1 MATLKRIGFGQVEP
15 NHLSAPRNGHVYAQL
30 PMSTAVSTLE
40 NGQFVKYDY
49 ANGECNFTG
58 FGPWM
63 LVYNEEKLYDE
74 RKQSHKDW
82 AMQKDN
88 YVSGEMVP
96 RVFLLEP
103 GDIYTTNCFEANTS
117 DSAET
122 TGVSVSEGDY
132 FTPGANGYLV
142 AGTTASASPLLRVVK
157 YYTMPDG
164 QDGVK
169 LQVVK

>member
-30 PMSTAVSTLE
+30 PMSTAVNILE

-74 RKQSHKDW
+74 RKQAHKDW
-82 AMQKDN
+82 AMKKKEYNDG
-88 YVSGEMVP
+88 VMTP

-103 GDIYTTNCFEANTS
+103 GDIYTTNCFEANT
-117 DSAET
+117 DDEAET
-122 TGVSVSEGDY
+122 TGVSVSVGDY

>member
-15 NHLSAPRNGHVYAQL
+15 NHLSAPRNGQVYAQL
-30 PMSTAVSTLE
+30 PAKSTINILE

-58 FGPWM
+58 DGEWY

-74 RKQSHKDW
+74 RKQGHKHW
-82 AMQKDN
+82 AMQKDD
-88 YVSGEMVP
+88 YVDGVMTP
-96 RVFLLEP
+96 RVFAVKP
-103 GDIYTTNCFEANTS
+103 GDLYTTNCFEANTS

-122 TGVSVSEGDY
+122 TGVSVSLGNY
-132 FTPGANGYLV
+132 FTPGTAGYLV
-142 AGTTASASPLLRVVK
+142 AGTTASASPVFKVVK

-169 LQVVK
+169 LQCIK